1 MPVETADGAGP
12 GGISGLTSHA
22 LGRLAESWR
31 ERDRAER
38 VALACLAALVAAAV
52 AVRLWLLLG
61 YGAAFLGFGD
71 SHEYVDAAAHGVFS
85 DPQKPA
91 GYPIFL
97 LALHLLSADLSFPI
111 IVQHVLGITTGL
123 LLFASVRR
131 TGAPAWLG
139 LFPAAVVFFGGTGL
153 FLEHALLAD
162 SLFAFVQALG
172 IYAAVRALAEPGQ
185 RWALLAGVAIG
196 VSFWIKTVAIS
207 SAILVPLLLLL
218 VPRGPGGRRLLR
230 AACAAGAAAAV
241 MLAYVPIQAA
251 VTGYWGYERQSAW
264 NIYGRVATF
273 VDCSAFT
280 PPAGT
285 HFLCPAEAPG
295 HRQTGNFFQ
304 YGSTAPAVVRFG
316 GPGHAP
322 GYANDVL
329 QRFSVAAI
337 EHQPLAYARAILR
350 GLTFFVSPRVGEGY
364 TPTELREALLEPR
377 GVRSIQPAI
386 AAYYPGGR
394 GYLASASAARTL
406 SYYDTH
412 TRVQGALLVV
422 LLLAAILGT
431 PLLRGSARSGATL
444 FTLTA
449 ILSATLAVAGN
460 SYDARYGYPAFG
472 PLVAGA
478 ALGAWGMATR
488 LRGGATP
495 GSPARGAHTGS
506 PVPVLDRPT
515 GLTSV
520 AAR

>member
-1 MPVETADGAGP
+1 MEAPYRIACGTLTPVETADSAGP
-12 GGISGLTSHA
+12 GGISGLA
-22 LGRLAESWR
+22 GGAPRRLAESWR

-52 AVRLWLLLG
+52 AVRVWLLLG

-97 LALHLLSADLSFPI
+97 LALHLLSASLSFPI
-111 IVQHVLGITTGL
+111 IVQHILGIATGL

-131 TGAPAWLG
+131 AGAPAWLG
-139 LFPAAVVFFGGTGL
+139 LFPAAVVFFAGTGL

-172 IYAAVRALAEPGQ
+172 IYAAVRALAEPGL
-185 RWALLAGVAIG
+185 RWPLLAGLAIG

-207 SAILVPLLLLL
+207 SAFLVPLLLLL
-218 VPRGPGGRRLLR
+218 VPRGRRARRLLR
-230 AACAAGAAAAV
+230 AVCAAGAAAAV

-251 VTGYWGYERQSAW
+251 VTGYWGYERQGAW
-264 NIYGRVATF
+264 NLYGRVATF
-273 VDCSAFT
+273 VDCRAFT
-280 PPAGT
+280 PPPGT
-285 HFLCPAEAPG
+285 RFLCPAEAPG
-295 HRQTGNFFQ
+295 HRQTESFFQ
-304 YGSTAPAVVRFG
+304 YGRTAPAAVRFG

-322 GYANDVL
+322 GYADGVL

-337 EHQPLAYARAILR
+337 EHEPVAYTTAILR
-350 GLTFFVSPRVGEGY
+350 GLTFFVSPRPGEGY

-377 GVRSIQPAI
+377 GVHSIQPAI
-386 AAYYPGGR
+386 SAYYPGGR

-406 SYYDTH
+406 SSYDTH
-412 TRVQGALLVV
+412 TRVQGALLIL
-422 LLLAAILGT
+422 LLLAAVLGT
-431 PLLRGSARSGATL
+431 PLLRGTARSCAAL

-460 SYDARYGYPAFG
+460 SYDARYAYPALG

-478 ALGAWGMATR
+478 ALGAWAIATR
-488 LRGGATP
+488 MRRRRTP
-495 GSPARGAHTGS
+495 GASCAR
-506 PVPVLDRPT
+506 
-515 GLTSV
+515 
-520 AAR
+520 AASARR